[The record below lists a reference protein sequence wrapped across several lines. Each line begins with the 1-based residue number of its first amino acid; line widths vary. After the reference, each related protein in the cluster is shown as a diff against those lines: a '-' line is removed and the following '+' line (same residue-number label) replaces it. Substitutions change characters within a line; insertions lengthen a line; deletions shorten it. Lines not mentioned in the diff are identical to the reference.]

1 MSITHD
7 IADTISSTWHNGNG
21 DGYLFIS
28 GIAGLATYVAVLG
41 VAWQVYR
48 RHMCQVRHCF
58 RIQWKAH
65 GTHILCKKHHPDD
78 EPVAA
83 DFQPGGKHYDLPS
96 PSPSPAGPAAEG
108 S

>member
-1 MSITHD
+1 VSVVHEVAQSI
-7 IADTISSTWHNGNG
+7 ASTWHNGNG

-48 RHMCQVRHCF
+48 RHACNVRHCW
-58 RIQWKAH
+58 RMAWRPH
-65 GTHILCKKHHPDD
+65 GEHVLCKKHHPGE

-83 DFQPGGKHYDLPS
+83 DFKPGGKHFLLPD
-96 PSPSPAGPAAEG
+96 PPATAP
-108 S
+108 

>member
-1 MSITHD
+1 MSIVHD
-7 IADTISSTWHNGNG
+7 VADTISSTWHNGNG

-48 RHMCQVRHCF
+48 RHMCQVQHCF

-65 GTHILCKKHHPDD
+65 GSHILCKKHHPDE

-83 DFQPGGKHYDLPS
+83 DFLPGGKHYALPHADSS
-96 PSPSPAGPAAEG
+96 PPT
-108 S
+108 